1 MLVSAVQQSES
12 VLHVY
17 IYLYSFL
24 DFLSILNELLTSYCF
39 NLKWFIAKQSSWS
52 WERCINNISLCECAT
67 EYLSVHSVK
76 ITGWFAVLRIQEVN
90 I

>member
-1 MLVSAVQQSES
+1 MLVPAVQQSES

-39 NLKWFIAKQSSWS
+39 NLK
-52 WERCINNISLCECAT
+52 
-67 EYLSVHSVK
+67 
-76 ITGWFAVLRIQEVN
+76 
-90 I
+90 